1 MNALTVS
8 TVVIAVFQL
17 ILVLVNIAIDHL
29 AVEILLILTAFVLVL
44 LPSVYWYKNNTKLKN
59 K

>member
-1 MNALTVS
+1 MNALIVS

-29 AVEILLILTAFVLVL
+29 AVEILLILTALVLVL
-44 LPSVYWYKNNTKLKN
+44 LPSIYWRNNNTKLKN